1 MKKYTFQSA
10 DILLP
15 KKDFEKWAVVACDQY
30 TSEPEYWDKV
40 HELVGDSPSTLHIIL
55 PEIDLEKEGL
65 SDRIAAINDNMKK
78 YLNDGTFAEHKNAM
92 IYVERTQC
100 DGSIRHGIIGTV
112 DLNDYDYH
120 RNSKLLIRATER
132 TVVERIPPR
141 MNIRKDACLE
151 LPHILLL
158 VDDPALSVIEP
169 LKSRKSEMKSAYSF
183 DLMQGGGHIEGYFL
197 GEDMQ
202 IAIGEALDELRKK
215 SDNMLY
221 AVGDGNHSLAAAKE
235 CYHLSGNPNAS
246 RALVEIVNIHDP
258 AITFEPIYRVIFNV
272 DPEDLL
278 EEFLEAMGG
287 EYDGEDAQEFEFVT
301 KGITRIVS
309 VKPTAKLPIGT
320 LQPFLDEYVMT
331 RLAAKVDYIHGE
343 DVVHDLCMASDTT
356 CGFIFKGME
365 KSDLFPAVRKDGSL
379 PRKTF
384 SMGHASDKR
393 FYLEARKI
401 K

>member
-1 MKKYTFQSA
+1 MKKYTFCAA

-15 KKDFEKWAVVACDQY
+15 KENFEKWAVVACDQY
-30 TSEPEYWDKV
+30 TSEPKYWEEVRQITDGV
-40 HELVGDSPSTLHIIL
+40 PSTLHIML

-65 SDRIAAINDNMKK
+65 DERIAKINCNMKK
-78 YLNDGTFAEHKNAM
+78 YLNDGTLVEHKNAM

-158 VDDPALSVIEP
+158 VDDPELSVIEP
-169 LKSRKSEMKSAYSF
+169 LKSRKSEMKSAYNF

-197 GEDMQ
+197 SEDMQ
-202 IAIGEALDELRKK
+202 IAIGEALDELMKK

-246 RALVEIVNIHDP
+246 RAMVEIVNIHDP
-258 AITFEPIYRVIFNV
+258 AIQFEPIYRVIFNV

-278 EEFLEAMGG
+278 YSFLDAVGG
-287 EYDGEDAQEFEFVT
+287 EYEGEDAQEFEFVT
-301 KGITRIVS
+301 KDITRIVT

-320 LQPFLDEYVMT
+320 LQDFLDEYLMT
-331 RLAAKVDYIHGE
+331 HLAAKMDYIHGE
-343 DVVHDLCMASDTT
+343 DVVHDLCTANRTT

-384 SMGHASDKR
+384 SMGHACDKR